1 MVFDYLQQFVVF
13 GKVEEMDEHVAK
25 HMVRHG
31 AVLTEMEKQVVHKIA
46 SHALAYPGTAHLKA
60 ETIAKGLKISTKTV
74 YRAVGKLSE
83 LGVVERV
90 PTKKLNGIKGAN
102 IYRILPFV
110 PSDVSERDQA
120 GATVAGADSSTCS
133 EEQSSFSFNLLKT
146 SEITDIYSK
155 LQKDMENRVAYMNDL
170 QRMLYNLLMEMPI
183 QDELKDGLHQ
193 AILATDMA
201 DVKTFVRT
209 RDALLGIIGDVQAGR
224 LTINTTLRAVLKGA
238 YKKRL
243 QQAAKEQ
250 RIAEMLQPRVEFYD
264 WLAERE

>member
-1 MVFDYLQQFVVF
+1 MFDYLKQFLVF

-25 HMVRHG
+25 HVARHG
-31 AVLTEMEKQVVHKIA
+31 AVLTEMELQVVHKIA
-46 SHALAYPGTAHLKA
+46 SHALAYPGAAHLKA

-74 YRAVGKLSE
+74 YRAVRKLSE
-83 LGVVERV
+83 LEVVERV

-110 PSDVSERDQA
+110 PSNMSERDQA
-120 GATVAGADSSTCS
+120 GATEAGADSGACS
-133 EEQSSFSFNLLKT
+133 EEQSSLSFNLLKT
-146 SEITDIYSK
+146 SFLTNIYME
-155 LQKDMENRVAYMNDL
+155 LQDVMENRIAYMNDL

-193 AILATDMA
+193 AILATDMP

-238 YKKRL
+238 YEKREH
-243 QQAAKEQ
+243 QEAKEQ
-250 RIAEMLQPRVEFYD
+250 RIAEMRQPRVEFYD
-264 WLAERE
+264 WLTERE

>member
-1 MVFDYLQQFVVF
+1 MVFDYLKQFATF
-13 GKVEEMDEHVAK
+13 EAVEEMDEHVAK

-31 AVLTEMEKQVVHKIA
+31 AVLTEMEQQVVHKIA
-46 SHALAYPGTAHLKA
+46 SHALAYPGAAHLKA

-74 YRAVGKLSE
+74 YRAVGKLGE

-110 PSDVSERDQA
+110 PSSVSERGQA
-120 GATVAGADSSTCS
+120 GATVAGADSRLYS
-133 EEQSSFSFNLLKT
+133 EEQSSFSFNLSKT
-146 SEITDIYSK
+146 SVVTDIYSK
-155 LQKDMENRVAYMNDL
+155 LQKDMENRTAYMNEL

-193 AILATDMA
+193 AIMATDMP

-209 RDALLGIIGDVQAGR
+209 RDALLGIIQDVQSGK
-224 LTINTTLRAVLKGA
+224 LTIATTLRAVLQGA
-238 YKKRL
+238 CEKRV
-243 QQAAKEQ
+243 QQEAKEQ
-250 RIAEMLQPRVEFYD
+250 RIAEMLRPTVEFYD
-264 WLAERE
+264 WLTERE